1 MSSPALSIVQNRKRE
16 LTQIM
21 KVLYS
26 FLSATALAGPK
37 FNLNTVLDNLNEINE
52 WATEM
57 ELQGRSGL
65 IDDGLAQF
73 QSQFATAAQF
83 GATRKEVRALEQR
96 GRRVLLDDM
105 IQLVD
110 GIDISKLSGYGCYGT
125 PIDRYTLTW

>member
-1 MSSPALSIVQNRKRE
+1 
-16 LTQIM
+16 M

-52 WATEM
+52 WATENL
-57 ELQGRSGL
+57 ELQGRTGL
-65 IDDGLAQF
+65 VDEGLTQF
-73 QSQFATAAQF
+73 QSQFQEAAQF
-83 GATRKEVRALEQR
+83 GATRKEVRELEQR

-125 PIDRYTLTW
+125 PIDR